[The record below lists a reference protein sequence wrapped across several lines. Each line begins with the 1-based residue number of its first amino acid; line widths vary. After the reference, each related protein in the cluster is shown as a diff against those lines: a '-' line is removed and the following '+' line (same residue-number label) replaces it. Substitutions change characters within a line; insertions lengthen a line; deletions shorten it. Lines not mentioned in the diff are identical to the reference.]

1 MDVSAVAAL
10 SARLEKNFP
19 FLLPGQASR
28 LAHAY
33 GTRAARVLGD
43 ARSADDLGRP
53 FGAGLT
59 EAEVR
64 YLISSEWAR
73 TAEDIVWRRSKL
85 GLRLSPAEIAAI
97 DDWVSAHQL
106 SASTASSVG

>member
-1 MDVSAVAAL
+1 MDVSAVAAF
-10 SARLEKNFP
+10 SAKLEKNYP
-19 FLLPGQASR
+19 FLLPGEAGR

-33 GTRAARVLGD
+33 GTRATRVLGN
-43 ARSADDLGRP
+43 AKSASDLGKS

-85 GLRLSPAEIAAI
+85 GLRLAPAEIAAI
-97 DDWVSAHQL
+97 DDWISTDQ
-106 SASTASSVG
+106 STASTASRVG